1 MTAVVYM
8 TVVDRGGRAHRQE
21 VPLGVSMNLM
31 ELLKAEGYPVEGLC
45 GGIAMCAT
53 CHVEVQRG
61 MEKLPPVNEAEQAML
76 DALPKSYPSS
86 RLACQIPLSEALQD
100 VIIRLAETD

>member
-1 MTAVVYM
+1 MTDAVFM
-8 TVVDRGGRAHRQE
+8 TVVDREGRVHRQE
-21 VPLGVSMNLM
+21 VPLNVSMNLM
-31 ELLKAEGYPVEGLC
+31 ELLKAQGYPVEGVC
-45 GGIAMCAT
+45 GGMAMCAT

-61 MEKLPPVNEAEQAML
+61 MEKLPPLNEAEQAML

-100 VIIRLAETD
+100 VVIRLAETD